1 MREDVYESFK
11 SAARVRGTQLEV
23 DPWDSKEIA
32 LAAVKNFISKVWRQ
46 PEELTAEE
54 NHIIIE
60 RSDGLIEIINDGIII
75 NNIKHLIK
83 RWAYLD
89 DLLCPDNGDIRPKY
103 KKIII

>member
-32 LAAVKNFISKVWRQ
+32 LAAVKDFISKVWRHPDDEMNEKGRIIVERKDGSVDIV
-46 PEELTAEE
+46 PEKTFILK
-54 NHIIIE
+54 
-60 RSDGLIEIINDGIII
+60 DV
-75 NNIKHLIK
+75 IK

-89 DLLCPDNGDIRPKY
+89 DLLCPENNDIRPK
-103 KKIII
+103 